1 MAFAGSA
8 IEGYEDLVEIGRG
21 GFGTVFR
28 GRQPSLHRDV
38 AIKVLSATLDA
49 AALERFRREG
59 LALGSLTGHPCIVA
73 VLSSGVTEAGR
84 PFIVMPYLR
93 RGSLAV
99 HLSRTGP
106 MAPLA
111 VASIGVRLAGAIE
124 TAHRRGIVHRDVKPE
139 NVLLS
144 EFGEPLLADF
154 GIARM
159 TGGYETSANQ
169 VTGSAL
175 HCAPEQLDGA
185 EATPSVDIYAL
196 GSLLYTLLAGVPAFA
211 PRPGEG
217 LVAVYVRIARQPV
230 PDLRDDGVPD
240 ALATVI
246 ERAMAKVPASRQSTA
261 SELGRELQAVQRHL
275 RAAVTELPIADEPID
290 DEPRVDEPCADGPRV
305 DGPRADGPRAHGPM
319 ADGPRADGPLAGH
332 VTAVGSGVTTSG
344 PRPSGLNVASPS
356 ASGSATPRPRAG
368 RPFNPVVVASI
379 IAVAGAVAIV
389 AWVGRSHD
397 EASFRCTPPSAQC
410 APSVGYR
417 VAVKVRIVSNRVAK
431 ADGKDQTDIGIRLT
445 NIGPAV
451 FQTKD
456 MEVLVT
462 APAALTFAPYGR
474 ADDYGSDWTCRST
487 APTAGAP
494 LRCSLKPKATAG
506 AIPFD
511 SGTDTNVQLSFTA
524 TKPGRYVVGARLVAG
539 DFRPDRSSLATVP
552 LTLTFGP

>member
-1 MAFAGSA
+1 MAFAGPA

-21 GFGTVFR
+21 GFGTVYR

-93 RGSLAV
+93 RGSLAA

-159 TGGYETSANQ
+159 TGGYETSANH

-211 PRPGEG
+211 PRPDEG
-217 LVAVYVRIARQPV
+217 LVAVYLRIARQPV
-230 PDLRDDGVPD
+230 PDLRDRGVSD
-240 ALATVI
+240 ALANVI
-246 ERAMAKVPASRQSTA
+246 ERAMAKVPAPRQATA
-261 SELGRELQAVQRHL
+261 AELGRELQAVQRHL

-290 DEPRVDEPCADGPRV
+290 D
-305 DGPRADGPRAHGPM
+305 GPRADGPRA
-319 ADGPRADGPLAGH
+319 DGSIAGH
-332 VTAVGSGVTTSG
+332 VSAVGSGVTTSG
-344 PRPSGLNVASPS
+344 SRPSGSNVAGPS

-368 RPFNPVVVASI
+368 RPLNPVVVASI
-379 IAVAGAVAIV
+379 IAAVIAMAGAVAIV

-397 EASFRCTPPSAQC
+397 DASFRCTPPSAQC
-410 APSVGYR
+410 SPSVGYR
-417 VAVKVRIVSNRVAK
+417 VGIKVRIVSNRVAK
-431 ADGKDQTDIGIRLT
+431 ADGHDQTDIGIRLT
-445 NIGPAV
+445 NIGPAA

-487 APTAGAP
+487 APTAGAS

-511 SGTDTNVQLSFTA
+511 SGTDTNVQLSFIA
-524 TKPGRYVVGARLVAG
+524 TKPGRYGVQARLVAG

>member
-1 MAFAGSA
+1 MAFAGPA

-21 GFGTVFR
+21 GFGTVYR

-49 AALERFRREG
+49 AELERFRREG

-93 RGSLAV
+93 RGSLAA

-175 HCAPEQLDGA
+175 HCAPEQLDGE

-211 PRPGEG
+211 PRPDEG

-230 PDLRDDGVPD
+230 PDLRDRGVPD

-246 ERAMAKVPASRQSTA
+246 ERAMAKVPAPRQATA
-261 SELGRELQAVQRHL
+261 AELGRELQAVQRQL
-275 RAAVTELPIADEPID
+275 GVAVTELPIADE
-290 DEPRVDEPCADGPRV
+290 
-305 DGPRADGPRAHGPM
+305 PM
-319 ADGPRADGPLAGH
+319 ADGPRADGPLADGPLAGQGS
-332 VTAVGSGVTTSG
+332 AVGSGVTTSG
-344 PRPSGLNVASPS
+344 PRPSGLNVAGAS
-356 ASGSATPRPRAG
+356 ASGSTTPRPRAG
-368 RPFNPVVVASI
+368 RPFNPVVVIIGAV
-379 IAVAGAVAIV
+379 IAVAGAVAVV

-397 EASFRCTPPSAQC
+397 DSSFRCTPPSAQC
-410 APSVGYR
+410 SPSVGYR
-417 VAVKVRIVSNRVAK
+417 VGVKVWIVSNRVAK
-431 ADGKDQTDIGIRLT
+431 ADGNDQTDIGIRLT
-445 NIGPAV
+445 NVGPAA

-456 MEVLVT
+456 LEVLVT

-474 ADDYGSDWTCRST
+474 SDDYGADWTCRST
-487 APTAGAP
+487 APTAGAS
-494 LRCSLKPKATAG
+494 LRCSLKPKAAAG

-524 TKPGRYVVGARLVAG
+524 TKPGRYEVQARLVAG
-539 DFRPDRSSLATVP
+539 DFRPDRSSRATVP

>member
-1 MAFAGSA
+1 MAFSGPA
-8 IEGYEDLVEIGRG
+8 IEGYEDLLEIGRG
-21 GFGTVFR
+21 GFGTVYR
-28 GRQPSLHRDV
+28 GHQPSLHRDV

-93 RGSLAV
+93 RGSLAA

-175 HCAPEQLDGA
+175 HCAPEQLDGE

-211 PRPGEG
+211 PRPDEG
-217 LVAVYVRIARQPV
+217 LVAVYVRIARQTV
-230 PDLRDDGVPD
+230 PDLRDRGVPD

-246 ERAMAKVPASRQSTA
+246 ERAMAKVPAPRQATA
-261 SELGRELQAVQRHL
+261 AELGRELQAVQRHL
-275 RAAVTELPIADEPID
+275 GVAVTELPIADEPM
-290 DEPRVDEPCADGPRV
+290 A
-305 DGPRADGPRAHGPM
+305 DGPRADGPRADEPRAEGPRADEPL
-319 ADGPRADGPLAGH
+319 ADGPRADEPLAGH
-332 VTAVGSGVTTSG
+332 PTAVGSGVTTSSL
-344 PRPSGLNVASPS
+344 RPPGLNVAGAS
-356 ASGSATPRPRAG
+356 ASGSTTPRPRAG
-368 RPFNPVVVASI
+368 RLFNPVVVIIGAV
-379 IAVAGAVAIV
+379 IAVAGAVALV
-389 AWVGRSHD
+389 ARVGRSHD
-397 EASFRCTPPSAQC
+397 DASFRCAPPSAQC
-410 APSVGYR
+410 SPSVGYR
-417 VAVKVRIVSNRVAK
+417 VGIKVQIVSNRVAK
-431 ADGKDQTDIGIRLT
+431 ADGNDQTDIGIRLT
-445 NIGPAV
+445 NVGPAA

-456 MEVLVT
+456 LEVLVT

-474 ADDYGSDWTCRST
+474 SDDYGADWTCRST
-487 APTAGAP
+487 APTAGAS
-494 LRCSLKPKATAG
+494 LRCFLKPKATAG

-524 TKPGRYVVGARLVAG
+524 TKPGRYEVQARLVAG